1 MLKVNF
7 IKKIF
12 SIKKR
17 FLDKPL
23 LGSLESQSHLL
34 EAGGL
39 LGTGA
44 GLPPRGLAA
53 GPGPQPGGVLR
64 AEVGL
69 GLQCR

>member
-7 IKKIF
+7 IKKKNF

-39 LGTGA
+39 LAPGQGSLHEA
-44 GLPPRGLAA
+44 WRRPR
-53 GPGPQPGGVLR
+53 PWPGGVLR

-69 GLQCR
+69 VLQCR

>member
-7 IKKIF
+7 IKKFF

-17 FLDKPL
+17 FLDKSL
-23 LGSLESQSHLL
+23 LGPLESQSHLL

-44 GLPPRGLAA
+44 GLPP
-53 GPGPQPGGVLR
+53 
-64 AEVGL
+64 
-69 GLQCR
+69 